1 MTFLTQPQ
9 DATVVEGGDAT
20 FQCAAEENGTA
31 LLFGWDFICKGGML
45 TIVITGTPVGGVS
58 MVTVSSDRTQLTL
71 SGVQREVDGATVVCT
86 ALASTSAV
94 ESNPATITV
103 QCRYMHAMIKVYNFH
118 HLALHYLLL
127 LLFTTHMQTL
137 LCTASSQTK
146 PSPCWKEKISLT
158 PLGLKLNQLPPTLP
172 GPEVARSSPVVA
184 G

>member
-9 DATVVEGGDAT
+9 DATVVEGGNTT

-31 LLFGWDFICKGGML
+31 LLFGWDIIRQGGML
-45 TIVITGTPVGGVS
+45 TTVITGTSVAGVS
-58 MVTVSSDRTQLTL
+58 MVTVSGDRTQLTL
-71 SGVQREVDGATVVCT
+71 SGVQREVDRATVVCT

-103 QCRYMHAMIKVYNFH
+103 QCRYMHAMTEVCNFH
-118 HLALHYLLL
+118 HLALHYSLL

-137 LCTASSQTK
+137 LYTASSQT
-146 PSPCWKEKISLT
+146 SPLLHWKEKTSPI
-158 PLGLKLNQLPPTLP
+158 PLGLMPTQLPPTSP
-172 GPEVARSSPVVA
+172 GPEMARSSPGVV